1 MRIRNFSKKLIP
13 LLIVVIS
20 ISGCNV
26 SKSQSRV
33 AAQTA
38 QVTQFA
44 PTEHPAVVEL
54 RSASASPEKL
64 TFVIS
69 ISGLDLV
76 KDYADLDNV
85 ICQPY
90 LRTDEHI
97 QFSSYYQESSVPPKP
112 GDPILITYEYGIHD
126 SEVEQFHVHVDLTI
140 GPCGPDLQEMLVTPF
155 PKIDLIANYS
165 FSFVVSVDK

>member
-1 MRIRNFSKKLIP
+1 MNKRIFIILFT
-13 LLIVVIS
+13 LVVIS
-20 ISGCNV
+20 GCTT
-26 SKSQSRV
+26 SSQLSQV
-33 AAQTA
+33 AVQTA

-44 PTEHPAVVEL
+44 PTQHHAVVEL
-54 RSASASPEKL
+54 QSASASSDKL

-76 KDYADLDNV
+76 KNYSDLDNV

-97 QFSSYYQESSVPPKP
+97 QFSSYYQESSIPTDPD
-112 GDPILITYEYGIHD
+112 DPILITYEYGMQH
-126 SEVEQFHVHVDLTI
+126 SEVEQLHVHVDLTI
-140 GPCGPDLQEMLVTPF
+140 GPCGPDLQEMLVTPS

-165 FSFVVSVDK
+165 FSFVVAVDK